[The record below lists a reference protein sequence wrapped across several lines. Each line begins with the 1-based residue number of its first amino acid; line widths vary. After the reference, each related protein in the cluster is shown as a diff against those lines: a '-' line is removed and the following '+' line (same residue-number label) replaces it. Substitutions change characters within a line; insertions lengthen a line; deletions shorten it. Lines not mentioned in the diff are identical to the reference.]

1 MTMGN
6 NEETMEY
13 DTFELELN
21 GRVVEFAITEEFEYE
36 GKNYIICGE
45 IVGDEIK
52 DDELYLFEGI
62 TEGEEITVKSI
73 ETEEEYNRIVDAYYD
88 SVE

>member
-1 MTMGN
+1 MGN

>member
-1 MTMGN
+1 MGN

-21 GRVVEFAITEEFEYE
+21 GRVIEFAITEEFEFE

-73 ETEEEYNRIVDAYYD
+73 DTEEEYNRIVDAYYE
-88 SVE
+88 SVENV